1 MRDTRHT
8 ALPATLLVGLLTA
21 ALANPAAQADGEWSG
36 ELAIEARHF
45 SERPAHSADWS
56 DDASLAL
63 DVEYYERLDDR
74 HSLVVSPFLRADRR
88 DEQRSHA
95 DLREAFW
102 HYYGDE
108 FELRAGI
115 GQVFWGVTESRHLV
129 DVINQTDFVESP
141 DGEDKL
147 GQPMLHLILPTD
159 IGNLELFWLPYF
171 RERTFAGDDG
181 RPRPA
186 LPVDV
191 DDPVYESGRGRRH
204 WDFAARF
211 SRSFGIW
218 DLGLSQFS
226 GTAREPRLVPTFD
239 AASASLS
246 LAPHYDLVSRSGID
260 LQATV
265 DAWLWKLEA
274 IQQRAD
280 LRGNHSEA
288 VAGVEYTFFD
298 MRGSGADLGLIA
310 EYLYDGR
317 GADADQPFQDDLML
331 GLRLAL
337 NDVQSSEALFG
348 VIADLDGGGHS
359 LALEASRRLGDDFT
373 LDFEL
378 RATEDVAT
386 AEDPQLA
393 AFAHTDFARLQ
404 LSWYF

>member
-1 MRDTRHT
+1 MGETRL
-8 ALPATLLVGLLTA
+8 ARLLAGLLM
-21 ALANPAAQADGEWSG
+21 ALSASHAAQAAGEWHG

-45 SERPAHSADWS
+45 SDPPPHSADWS
-56 DDASLAL
+56 DGASLAL
-63 DVEYYERLDDR
+63 DLEYYERIGDR
-74 HSLVVSPFLRADRR
+74 HSLVVSPFVRLDQR
-88 DEQRSHA
+88 DQQRSHA

-102 HYYGDE
+102 HYYADE

-129 DVINQTDFVESP
+129 DVINQTDFVESS

-147 GQPMLHLILPTD
+147 GQPMLQLILPTD

-171 RERTFAGDDG
+171 RERTFAGVDG

-186 LPVDV
+186 LPVAV
-191 DDPVYESGRGRRH
+191 DEPVYQSGRGPRH
-204 WDFAARF
+204 WDFAARY
-211 SRSFGIW
+211 SHSFGIW
-218 DLGLSQFS
+218 DLGLSQFT
-226 GTAREPRLVPTFD
+226 GTARAPRLVPTFD
-239 AASASLS
+239 AASASLK
-246 LAPHYDLVSRSGID
+246 LVPHYDLVSRSGID
-260 LQATV
+260 LQATI

-274 IQQRAD
+274 VHQRAA
-280 LRGNHSEA
+280 LRQDHSEA

-298 MRGSGADLGLIA
+298 MRGSGADLGLIV
-310 EYLYDGR
+310 EYLYDQR

-337 NDVQSSEALFG
+337 NDVQSSQALFG

-373 LDFEL
+373 LDFEM
-378 RATEDVAT
+378 RASENVDP

-393 AFAHTDFARLQ
+393 PFSHTDFARLQ